1 MRRVVILLGNPSNS
15 IRTSD
20 VWGEG
25 HYGAPR
31 GTREHKGLDIECNDG
46 SVVYAPFDVTI
57 NRSLSVFS
65 DPKQAAIN
73 NGIQLS
79 GNNLCFKLFPLKPDQ
94 VSGTVKGGQRLGV
107 MMPMQSVYPGIISH
121 IHIQMC
127 DDSDP
132 TPYLKC
138 ALCEGNPLNS
148 RRTNDSWGDGIYGAP
163 RGTREHNGLDIEC
176 NDGSVVYAPFDV
188 TVNGSLSVFSDP
200 KQEAINNGIQ
210 LSGNNLC
217 FKLFY
222 VQPDRVSGTVKR
234 GERLGVM
241 MPMQSVY
248 PGITSY
254 IHVQMCDESDP
265 SDHF

>member
-1 MRRVVILLGNPSNS
+1 MRRVVILLAVCAATFSVCDSVICRAICEGNPSNS

-31 GTREHKGLDIECNDG
+31 GTREHKD
-46 SVVYAPFDVTI
+46 
-57 NRSLSVFS
+57 
-65 DPKQAAIN
+65 
-73 NGIQLS
+73 
-79 GNNLCFKLFPLKPDQ
+79 LCFKLFPLKPDQ